1 LLARESRR
9 SPHNTK
15 TASIPLSADS
25 HPCFFTRDPDA
36 LRVRYWH
43 IASIRCSAVIR
54 QQSEVNRTCH
64 GHRRSD
70 AAGGLLP
77 RPICVSGYRAFSAA
91 RYTRARAFPS
101 GVCWRASL
109 RALFS
114 GRRSYS
120 LLRLSLLARCSA
132 VSFPRVVIT
141 ASSGVRAAAPVM
153 ARGYHLLCA
162 APKSPFQS
170 KRAGPIVQH
179 LETRGCK
186 ARLPGRTLVVQ
197 AEKRCSPHSF
207 FLPSA
212 LARWTGGEAS
222 GAARAVPQ

>member
-1 LLARESRR
+1 LAICLQSAAYFRNSSGGYIGSSFLVLVPRPPWREHYLEIWLLSNLKSVPGGYDQPIAGARV
-9 SPHNTK
+9 SPFPPQHE
-15 TASIPLSADS
+15 TASIPPSADS

-101 GVCWRASL
+101 GSAGERAS
-109 RALFS
+109 AP
-114 GRRSYS
+114 YS
-120 LLRLSLLARCSA
+120 QA
-132 VSFPRVVIT
+132 VGHIP
-141 ASSGVRAAAPVM
+141 
-153 ARGYHLLCA
+153 YCA
-162 APKSPFQS
+162 
-170 KRAGPIVQH
+170 
-179 LETRGCK
+179 
-186 ARLPGRTLVVQ
+186 
-197 AEKRCSPHSF
+197 
-207 FLPSA
+207 
-212 LARWTGGEAS
+212 
-222 GAARAVPQ
+222 